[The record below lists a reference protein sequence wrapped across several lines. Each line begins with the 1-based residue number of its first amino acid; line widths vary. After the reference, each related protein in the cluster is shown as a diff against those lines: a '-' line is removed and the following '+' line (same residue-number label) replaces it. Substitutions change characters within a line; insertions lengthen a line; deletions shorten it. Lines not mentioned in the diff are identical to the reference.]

1 MGGMSPP
8 GPSLA
13 AEPSGADSVPPKTRI
28 AIVDDHPIARYGLQL
43 ILGQGRQVEVV
54 CSAGS
59 LGQLEAAGVEFDVVI
74 LDLDLEDGR
83 LAPAAIAAL
92 AARRPVLIISA
103 SARPEDALVAIS
115 AGASGYVTRSASGDA
130 FLEAVQTVMA
140 GGLYLPAQL
149 ADLIRVAADCPEPTT
164 AQLALSPREIETLH
178 HIAQG
183 LTQAQAAQ
191 RMGVS
196 PNTIDAYI
204 KRIRRKIGPGNKADL
219 TRRALQLG
227 HLNLNW
233 SNPTGT

>member
-1 MGGMSPP
+1 
-8 GPSLA
+8 
-13 AEPSGADSVPPKTRI
+13 
-28 AIVDDHPIARYGLQL
+28 
-43 ILGQGRQVEVV
+43 
-54 CSAGS
+54 
-59 LGQLEAAGVEFDVVI
+59 
-74 LDLDLEDGR
+74 
-83 LAPAAIAAL
+83 
-92 AARRPVLIISA
+92 
-103 SARPEDALVAIS
+103 
-115 AGASGYVTRSASGDA
+115 
-130 FLEAVQTVMA
+130 VMA

-149 ADLIRVAADCPEPTT
+149 ADLIRATADSPEPTT

-196 PNTIDAYI
+196 PNTIDTYI

-227 HLNLNW
+227 HLNPNW